1 MVGARRMSM
10 VIVQSSRFA
19 IRLDMVVKQ
28 GAKIFKPNVL
38 NAFGDLS
45 HPSLQSSIIHPKKM
59 ILYVVSNIRINGKI
73 IPRARQRMAAVFVQN
88 GNSVSRQSKE
98 TI

>member
-1 MVGARRMSM
+1 
-10 VIVQSSRFA
+10 
-19 IRLDMVVKQ
+19 
-28 GAKIFKPNVL
+28 
-38 NAFGDLS
+38 
-45 HPSLQSSIIHPKKM
+45 M